1 MTRTRCRTAMG
12 RLGRFAPGLAALGS
26 AALLLATLLAAVAQA
41 GTMQASWR
49 LAVAPAAVA
58 RAETV
63 LLGDI
68 ARPVGELP
76 AEHWQTLAATPLWP
90 APAREGEQQ
99 NIARGKLASLLRFH
113 LGDLAQLCVV
123 SGPLTVQ
130 RGGRLLDEAE
140 LRTLVAEALTA
151 RVSGMQGEVSLR
163 DFRLPGQ
170 VFLADAQNSL
180 AVDVAGGFGP
190 GRLSLLLREV
200 NPAEITVRKYGA
212 TVFLDQWMSVA
223 CAARPINPREDLT
236 PDKVTFMRKNAA
248 YLRGEPWD
256 GRRFGLR
263 AVRPMGTGEIIYKA
277 NLDDVPLVSRG
288 DTLTLVY
295 EGSHVR
301 LMAQVEA
308 LADGR
313 LGDTIVVRNKDSKRE
328 IVAEIRDAETVVVR

>member
-1 MTRTRCRTAMG
+1 MTRMQCRTAMD
-12 RLGRFAPGLAALGS
+12 RLGRFAPVLAALGS
-26 AALLLATLLAAVAQA
+26 AAMLLVTLLAAVAQA

-58 RAETV
+58 QAETV

-76 AEHWQTLAATPLWP
+76 EEHWQTLAATPLWP
-90 APAREGEQQ
+90 APGREGDQQ
-99 NIARGKLASLLRFH
+99 SITRARVGSLLRFH

-140 LRTLVAEALTA
+140 LRRLVSEALTA

-170 VFLADAQNSL
+170 LFLADAQNSL

-190 GRLSLLLREV
+190 GRISLLLREV

-223 CAARPINPREDLT
+223 CAARPINPREELT

-295 EGSHVR
+295 EGSNVR